1 MYDTIDDVTVGD
13 SHRFGTYEVDD
24 AEIREFAEQYDP
36 QPFHVDPDAAADTQF
51 GGIIASGWHT
61 AAMTER
67 LLVDNVLN
75 DSGAMGSPGVNDLR
89 WRRPVRP
96 GDALD
101 VELTVDGTED
111 WDDERGLVRATMETI
126 NQDETVVM
134 TMEVLI
140 LFPRNP

>member
-1 MYDTIDDVTVGD
+1 VYETIADVRVGET
-13 SHRFGTYEVDD
+13 HRFGTYEVEE
-24 AEIREFAEQYDP
+24 AELREFAEQYDP
-36 QPFHVDPDAAADTQF
+36 QPFHVDPDAAAETQF
-51 GGIIASGWHT
+51 GGLIASGWHT

-101 VELTVDGTED
+101 VVLTIEATED
-111 WDDERGLVRATMETI
+111 WDDERALVRATMETI
-126 NQDETVVM
+126 TQDETVVM
-134 TMEVLI
+134 SMEVLI
-140 LFPRNP
+140 LFPQAA